1 MSLPSTG
8 FNAASPSMATVVTNA
23 SSRQPTVTPAAS
35 SLSLPTN
42 GRETRRYL
50 TQMARNSIRA
60 DVYQL
65 QIDDSDG
72 VLLWEF
78 SCQQQQ
84 QQPFCNYESQAVG
97 DAEKE
102 EGTKEED
109 QEEKQEKE
117 KEEEKG
123 GSNEEE
129 KLENGDKGGN
139 GGIPAG
145 VVEKEHEEMKGE
157 REIKEKEQ
165 GTKKRRRDRRTTAKR
180 KKAKKDPS
188 T

>member
-42 GRETRRYL
+42 GREETRRYL

-129 KLENGDKGGN
+129 KLENGDKGG
-139 GGIPAG
+139 
-145 VVEKEHEEMKGE
+145 
-157 REIKEKEQ
+157 
-165 GTKKRRRDRRTTAKR
+165 
-180 KKAKKDPS
+180 
-188 T
+188 